1 MRKRRSDTSIEGL
14 SRPFTGQIKFSNVHF
29 FPSMVAG
36 LGKSSTGGKLYE
48 TMDGLD
54 QKQERE
60 RGKETMQKKKS
71 KEDKKNGKEHQIL
84 VWGLI

>member
-1 MRKRRSDTSIEGL
+1 
-14 SRPFTGQIKFSNVHF
+14 
-29 FPSMVAG
+29 MVAG

-60 RGKETMQKKKS
+60 RGKETMQNKKKV
-71 KEDKKNGKEHQIL
+71 KKTRRMERSIKF
-84 VWGLI
+84 

>member
-1 MRKRRSDTSIEGL
+1 MRKRKSDTSIEGL

-36 LGKSSTGGKLYE
+36 LGKSSTGGSKLYE

-60 RGKETMQKKKS
+60 RGKETMQNKKKV
-71 KEDKKNGKEHQIL
+71 KKTRRMERSIKF
-84 VWGLI
+84 